1 MNLNKILKKD
11 KFTFILFHG
20 VIENNKTSI
29 RNYTNKHIEKKN
41 LKKFLSIYPLKVT
54 QLA

>member
-29 RNYTNKHIEKKN
+29 RNYTNKHIEKMV
-41 LKKFLSIYPLKVT
+41 YDKVKEEN
-54 QLA
+54 